1 MNMNP
6 LSENVY
12 TKEELIALLRNDD
25 EEGTKASYVKLTM
38 TLMHKMLGEDGDAFC
53 FSTEEIEAF
62 RTYKK
67 TEALDML
74 LRLATSMNFALKNGL
89 IKQIERVIID
99 SKSEDY
105 PYVKDKYLSDM
116 LFYFI
121 TGDKDE
127 YKERAMYSSLS
138 FKDMTDDLSKKPA
151 KEIFKIIFGTSRI
164 NLKEENVKEVL
175 SQLTIDEDS
184 KQAYL
189 HGSIKQLLDCK
200 AKSSLIKVIFDFVED
215 KEKLFNAVKT
225 MINADYRKE
234 DKTKDFATLESAYI
248 ESTVNMG
255 NYMSDDNKPEKKRL

>member
-1 MNMNP
+1 MSLFKENM
-6 LSENVY
+6 Y

-25 EEGTKASYVKLTM
+25 KEGISATYYKLTL
-38 TLMHKMLGEDGDAFC
+38 TLMHKMLGEDEDAFC
-53 FSTEEIEAF
+53 FSPEEIEALK
-62 RTYKK
+62 TYNK

-74 LRLATSMNFALKNGL
+74 LRLGASTSFSLKNGL
-89 IKQIERVIID
+89 IKQIERVVIE
-99 SKSEDY
+99 SKSKDY

-121 TGDKDE
+121 TGDEEE
-127 YKERAMYSSLS
+127 YQKRCEHTGLS
-138 FKDMTDDLSKKPA
+138 FKDMTEDLSKKPV

-175 SQLTIDEDS
+175 SQLKIDEDS

-189 HGSIKQLLDCK
+189 HSSIKQLLDCK

-225 MINADYRKE
+225 MINADYRKK
-234 DKTKDFATLESAYI
+234 DKTTDFATLESAYI
-248 ESTVNMG
+248 ESTVNMES
-255 NYMSDDNKPEKKRL
+255 YLSDNNKSEKKRL

>member
-1 MNMNP
+1 MNP
-6 LSENVY
+6 LIENVY

-38 TLMHKMLGEDGDAFC
+38 TLMHKMLGEDNDAFC
-53 FSTEEIEAF
+53 FSTEEIEELK
-62 RTYKK
+62 TYKK

-74 LRLATSMNFALKNGL
+74 LRLAASTSFSLKNGL
-89 IKQIERVIID
+89 IKQVERAIID

-105 PYVKDKYLSDM
+105 SYVKEEYLDNM

-121 TGDKDE
+121 TGNEEE
-127 YKERAMYSSLS
+127 YQKRCEHTGLS
-138 FKDMTDDLSKKPA
+138 FKDMTDELSKKPV
-151 KEIFKIIFGTSRI
+151 KEICKTIFGTSRI

-189 HGSIKQLLDCK
+189 HSSIKQLLDCK

-248 ESTVNMG
+248 ESKVNMES
-255 NYMSDDNKPEKKRL
+255 YLSDENKPEKKRL